1 MLQKKTTYFLT
12 SSFLGLVAITIFSYN
27 NLNKLQENSTE
38 VQNSYQIQDQTDALI
53 RDLTTAESGQR
64 GYLLTKE
71 YKNTLYLSKYNS
83 AVERIPQRLNALGN
97 LLSNS
102 PDQNKRLKEI
112 KPLIAAKLN
121 EIKRTIALSQI
132 KKNNEAISIVLTDK
146 GENLMNAIILQANNI
161 KTTENYLLQHHSQAL
176 IVQEQQT
183 LFILFAGR
191 VIAFILVAISV
202 FALDEEIIKR
212 KSNEEKL
219 VEMYANSEKKVEERT
234 EQYKEASRAKDE
246 FLTVL
251 SHELRSPLTAILGW
265 TKLIKSGNL
274 SQIKLKEGVDTIERN
289 AKSQAKLVDDILDIS
304 RIIQGKLRLS
314 VRQVELAEAVASAI
328 ESIKPA
334 ADSKSIRIQTIFD
347 SSISPVLAD
356 PDRLHQIF
364 WNLLSNAVK
373 FTSKRGIVQV
383 RLERI
388 NSHIEVSVRDNGIG
402 IDPIFL
408 PHVFDRFLQY
418 SEGTTRTDGGLGLG
432 LAIAKQLVDL
442 HGGTITA
449 SSEGKGQGAT
459 FSVVLPLMAAN
470 STVEVERINPHQ
482 EKSDNPF
489 QDSQDL
495 AGFKILVVDDDT
507 DTRSLLSTILQCSGA
522 DVLCASNANDALAV
536 IDERDILIS
545 DIGMPDV
552 DGYMLIRQ
560 VRQRSRIKAIALTA
574 YARTEDRIN
583 ALNAGFNAFLA
594 KPIDPTELVTV
605 IVNLLKN

>member
-449 SSEGKGQGAT
+449 SSEGRGQGAT
-459 FSVVLPLMAAN
+459 FSVILPLMAAN